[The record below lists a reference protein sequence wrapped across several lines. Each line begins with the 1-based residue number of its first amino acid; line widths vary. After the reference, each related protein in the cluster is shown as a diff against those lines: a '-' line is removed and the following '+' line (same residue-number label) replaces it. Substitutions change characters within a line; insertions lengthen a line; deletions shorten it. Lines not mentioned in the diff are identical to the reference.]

1 MTPCCRTS
9 PPFSH
14 CFNHHSSVLDHN
26 GCCISSPTLAIGRL
40 HFAHS
45 RRHPCPAESPCR
57 DGRSRFS
64 SIKLAV
70 ACCRRYQGLFALSSP
85 PQVYSDNEMYLSREQ
100 TPMESSYGYPM
111 AVGHD
116 TTLEGENNNPRGV
129 GSLTAMGGT
138 CPSQST
144 IILL

>member
-1 MTPCCRTS
+1 MTSCGRTF
-9 PPFSH
+9 PPLSH
-14 CFNHHSSVLDHN
+14 RFNHHSSVLDHKR
-26 GCCISSPTLAIGRL
+26 CCISSPTLAIGRL

-70 ACCRRYQGLFALSSP
+70 ACCRYQGLFALSSP
-85 PQVYSDNEMYLSREQ
+85 PQVYTDNELYLSCEQ

-111 AVGHD
+111 AVGHA
-116 TTLEGENNNPRGV
+116 TTLEGENNNSSGV
-129 GSLTAMGGT
+129 GSLTTMGRT